1 MGFSPSPLPPLKFK
15 LPSVLKPQEC
25 IKMKKTK
32 KQKQKNTLRQIQ
44 RCRRVNISINSEYT
58 KTQTDVSDSADS

>member
-32 KQKQKNTLRQIQ
+32 KTKKQTLLDKYKGA
-44 RCRRVNISINSEYT
+44 EE
-58 KTQTDVSDSADS
+58 